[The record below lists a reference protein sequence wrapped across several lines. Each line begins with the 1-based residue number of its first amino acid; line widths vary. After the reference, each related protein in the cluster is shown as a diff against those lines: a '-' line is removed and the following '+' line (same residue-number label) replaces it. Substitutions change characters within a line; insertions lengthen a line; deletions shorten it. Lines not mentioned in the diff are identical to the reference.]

1 MNMRHMRRLHPSMT
15 RTTRKVDIMGCE
27 KEKMG
32 ESISFESF
40 ESEKCEHI
48 SVPEAEAQQAK
59 AEEIRAGEGA

>member
-1 MNMRHMRRLHPSMT
+1 MT

-59 AEEIRAGEGA
+59 AEEIRTGEGA